1 VTGHPATAATH
12 AEQARANRTGA
23 LAIIGAMAC
32 FVLNDGLVKYASE
45 TIPGAQLIFL
55 RGVVSTALV
64 LAIAAG
70 TGVAHRIGEI
80 AHRWVLVRALSDA
93 LTTVLFL
100 WSLFHLPI
108 STATAILMTSPLMI
122 TVLAPLFAGP
132 RLGPPPWLATSLGF
146 VGVLLIVQ
154 PRADGF
160 NAYALVCL
168 VATLLASLRD
178 LMTRRVPASMPT
190 ILVTLS
196 TTFAVTVLAGVV
208 SVFDGWGRVRPAE
221 AAMVAAAAVF
231 LSGGYFLIVRGM
243 RHGDVAVVVPFRYT
257 ALLFAMVVGYAVWGE
272 LPNALAWGG
281 IALVVGA
288 GIYVLR
294 QGRRARAAQ
303 STLDG
308 PA

>member
-1 VTGHPATAATH
+1 VTRRSVSAAAH
-12 AEQARANRTGA
+12 AEHARANRVGA
-23 LAIIGAMAC
+23 LAVVGAMAC

-55 RGVVSTALV
+55 RGVASSALV
-64 LAIAAG
+64 LAIAAA

-80 AHRWVLVRALSDA
+80 AHRWVAVRALFDA

-100 WSLFHLPI
+100 LSLFHLPI
-108 STATAILMTSPLMI
+108 STATAINMTSPLMI
-122 TVLAPLFAGP
+122 TLLAPLFTGP
-132 RLGPPPWLATSLGF
+132 RLGPAPWLATSLGF

-154 PRADGF
+154 PQADGF
-160 NAYALVCL
+160 NAYAIVCL

-178 LMTRRVPASMPT
+178 LMTRRVPPGMPT

-196 TTFAVTVLAGVV
+196 TTAAVTVLAGVV
-208 SVFDGWGRVRPAE
+208 SVFEGWGPVRPAE
-221 AAMVAAAAVF
+221 GAMTAVAAVF

-243 RHGDVAVVVPFRYT
+243 RHGDVAVVAPFRYT
-257 ALLFAMVVGYAVWGE
+257 ALLFAMVIGYAVWGE

-288 GIYVLR
+288 GIHVLR
-294 QGRRARAAQ
+294 HGRRARAAA
-303 STLDG
+303 SGLDG